1 MSDMERPD
9 LATPEGRRAYVAEM
23 RRVALGWRIA
33 GLAMVALGAGGLIA
47 TRLTGNA
54 VWHSTIGIASVA
66 VLALGWAIVIVAV
79 LKRTRYHKRRM
90 AG

>member
-1 MSDMERPD
+1 MERPD
-9 LATPEGRRAYVAEM
+9 LATAEGRGAYVAEL

-33 GLAMVALGAGGLIA
+33 GLGLVALGAGGLIA

-54 VWHSTIGIASVA
+54 VWHSPIGIASVA
-66 VLALGWAIVIVAV
+66 MLTLGWAIVIVAV
-79 LKRTRYHKRRM
+79 VKRARYHKRRM